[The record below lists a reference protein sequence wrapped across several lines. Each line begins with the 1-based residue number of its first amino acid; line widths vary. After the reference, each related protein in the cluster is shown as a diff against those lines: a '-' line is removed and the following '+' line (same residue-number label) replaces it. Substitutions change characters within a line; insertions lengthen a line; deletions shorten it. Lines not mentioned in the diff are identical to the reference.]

1 LAGEC
6 FSQFPELVSPVAD
19 SQRAIF
25 YEFTR
30 SGEHRAGLPHAPI
43 GRLVRRFRETP
54 TGQHG
59 VTGRA
64 QREGFRSVRRRESKQ
79 ACAKRPATGHLL
91 LRAAASV
98 HIACALGAPAPIVRT
113 PPVHL
118 AGVIATVILM
128 IDLRNFL
135 GQITLLT
142 DRYDHFAVDSLR
154 EAITATNKVRR
165 HA

>member
-1 LAGEC
+1 
-6 FSQFPELVSPVAD
+6 
-19 SQRAIF
+19 
-25 YEFTR
+25 
-30 SGEHRAGLPHAPI
+30 
-43 GRLVRRFRETP
+43 
-54 TGQHG
+54 
-59 VTGRA
+59 
-64 QREGFRSVRRRESKQ
+64 
-79 ACAKRPATGHLL
+79 
-91 LRAAASV
+91 
-98 HIACALGAPAPIVRT
+98 
-113 PPVHL
+113 L